1 MAGTQKEGM
10 EKLVEEV
17 MRLASELDELKTR
30 SSAISCAA
38 PDPEF
43 RKFDLEVCKQEVYRR
58 NLEVLVSIKKSG
70 TFLNDVP
77 KAIEAKLLEGIRA
90 LKFSL

>member
-1 MAGTQKEGM
+1 MAGMQKEGM

-30 SSAISCAA
+30 SSAISYAS
-38 PDPEF
+38 PDPDI

-58 NLEVLVSIKKSG
+58 NLEVLISIRKITDLDFNIKKPI
-70 TFLNDVP
+70 DD
-77 KAIEAKLLEGIRA
+77 KIMIGIRA
-90 LKFSL
+90 LNFSL

>member
-17 MRLASELDELKTR
+17 MRLSAELDELKTR

-58 NLEVLVSIKKSG
+58 NLEVLISIRKIADLDFNVKKPI
-70 TFLNDVP
+70 DDKIMV
-77 KAIEAKLLEGIRA
+77 GIRA
-90 LKFSL
+90 LKFNI